1 MNKRYFNCQELV
13 VMGVFAASTKVVTLI
28 IALAGGGPNPISIML
43 KNMVFTTLLVVL
55 IYKIPKF
62 GTLTLFNLVSAIVSL
77 IFLGGGVT
85 SIPLVLM
92 CALLSELL
100 VMCLGGYK
108 RFYAPI
114 ACVAFFDL
122 FSRLG
127 SIGLSYLFMREMPE
141 MLLMVALIIAVGYV
155 GAIIGL
161 FTGLYS
167 ARELRHA
174 GIINK

>member
-1 MNKRYFNCQELV
+1 MKKRYFNCQELV
-13 VMGVFAASTKVVTLI
+13 VLGVFAAATKVVTLI

-55 IYKIPKF
+55 IYKVPKF
-62 GTLTLFNLVSAIVSL
+62 GTLCLFNLVSAIICL

-85 SIPLVLM
+85 SIPVMFM

-100 VMCLGGYK
+100 VMCFGGYK
-108 RFYAPI
+108 RSYAPI
-114 ACVAFFDL
+114 LCVAFYDI

-127 SIGLSYLFMREMPE
+127 SIGLSYLFMREMPQ
-141 MLLMVALIIAVGYV
+141 MLFMVALIIAIGYV
-155 GAIIGL
+155 GAFIGL

-174 GIINK
+174 GIINR